1 MNVSSL
7 PADAIAGLV
16 GIDGLR
22 AQFAEAYEIAKELTH
37 PTGMVAATTA
47 QAKLAGLWIERSEQ
61 TRKQPDDMSGA
72 EIASI
77 LRGKPN

>member
-37 PTGMVAATTA
+37 PTAMVAGLSRSAHHA
-47 QAKLAGLWIERSEQ
+47 APPKNVAIVDAARQAERLVSY
-61 TRKQPDDMSGA
+61 A
-72 EIASI
+72 A
-77 LRGKPN
+77 